1 MAEKDE
7 LIQSAPQQLWRRS
20 VYNRLGTGTL
30 NVTSVVGFL
39 WVPNCSGVPTGTPT
53 LYEGLSPMVVDV
65 SNNRLYLFS
74 GGAWRNVG
82 P

>member
-7 LIQSAPQQLWRRS
+7 LQQYAPQQLWRRS
-20 VYNRLGTGTL
+20 VANRLGTGSV
-30 NVTSVVGFL
+30 NVTSNVGFM

-53 LYEGLSPMVVDV
+53 LYQGLSPMVVDV
-65 SNNRLYLFS
+65 TNSRLYFYS
-74 GGAWRNVG
+74 NGAWRNAG